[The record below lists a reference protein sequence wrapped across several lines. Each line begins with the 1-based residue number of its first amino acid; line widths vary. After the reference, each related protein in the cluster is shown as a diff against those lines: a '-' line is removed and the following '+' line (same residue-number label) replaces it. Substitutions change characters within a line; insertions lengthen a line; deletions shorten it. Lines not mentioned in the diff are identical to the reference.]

1 MTQTNYAVAP
11 GEYLKEWLEEHHQP
25 LEDLS
30 SLLVCTPR
38 QATKLLTGYTRITPT
53 LATRLE
59 LLTTIPADTWLRYE
73 TKYRSD
79 LERLNPEHEGN
90 Q

>member
-1 MTQTNYAVAP
+1 MTETNYAVAP
-11 GEYLKEWLEEHHQP
+11 GEYLKEWLEEHHQA
-25 LEDLS
+25 LEALP

-59 LLTTIPADTWLRYE
+59 DLTSIPTDAWLRYE
-73 TKYRSD
+73 AKFRAD
-79 LERLNPEHEGN
+79 LARLRPESEGN
-90 Q
+90 E